1 MSFLIKSLWGC
12 TLRLSFCNLQPRA
25 WTESSSIV
33 KTHKRKIRPLSGS
46 PGGKHEKL
54 RGRRV
59 CSACHGMQVVM
70 VIQRAWPGREPPTRK
85 GFVQLYFFII
95 IKFNPLGCS
104 LDVMWP
110 RLMILGSV
118 RQADLSDLY
127 VLCSRV
133 PKEWGSITD
142 TVRNKCI
149 LGNSK
154 K

>member
-1 MSFLIKSLWGC
+1 MYCLSWDAGGHSDSESLTWQGTTHEEGIC
-12 TLRLSFCNLQPRA
+12 T
-25 WTESSSIV
+25 I
-33 KTHKRKIRPLSGS
+33 I
-46 PGGKHEKL
+46 
-54 RGRRV
+54 
-59 CSACHGMQVVM
+59 
-70 VIQRAWPGREPPTRK
+70 
-85 GFVQLYFFII
+85 FFIII
-95 IKFNPLGCS
+95 IKFNPLGCF

-142 TVRNKCI
+142 TVRSKCI
-149 LGNSK
+149 PENSK